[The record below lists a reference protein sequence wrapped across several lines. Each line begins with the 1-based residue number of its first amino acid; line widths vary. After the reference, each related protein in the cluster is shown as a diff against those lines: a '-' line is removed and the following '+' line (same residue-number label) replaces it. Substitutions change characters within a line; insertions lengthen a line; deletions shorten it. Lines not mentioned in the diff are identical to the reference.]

1 MNMENLVLL
10 TPDEARIRREK
21 VQKQLAGLCDAVI
34 VTDNA
39 NIYYLSG
46 RVFSG
51 WAYIPAEGETV
62 WFVKR
67 PVEMQGENVV
77 YIRKPEEIPA
87 WLESNGMTLPQRLG
101 LELDIITYTLATRLG
116 NVFPDAAVVDATGAF
131 RQARSVKTDAEIE
144 KIRLS
149 GLKQTAVYRRIPSL
163 FTLGMTDFEL
173 EVAIENLSRVEGCLG
188 QFRISGQSMEFFMGN
203 VLAGENA
210 DAPTPYDFAMGGK
223 GMDPS
228 LPVGASGDEI
238 HRGEAVMVDM
248 NGNYTGYMTDMTRVF
263 AVDKLPDLAMEAHR
277 CSIDIHRM
285 FRREALPGVQA
296 SDLYERALEIV
307 KERNLEKYYMGH
319 RQHAGFIGHGVGIE
333 INEWPVIAPR
343 SRQIL
348 EEGNVIALEPKFVIP
363 KVGAVGVE
371 NTYVIRRDGAERLT
385 DAPEEIL
392 SLTDDEAE

>member
-1 MNMENLVLL
+1 MENLILL
-10 TPDEARIRREK
+10 TADEARLRREK
-21 VQKQLAGLCDAVI
+21 VQKQLAGLCDAAR

-46 RVFSG
+46 RVLAG
-51 WAYIPAEGETV
+51 WAYLPAEGELV
-62 WFVKR
+62 WFVRR
-67 PVEMQGENVV
+67 PVDMHGENVV

-87 WLESNGMTLPQRLG
+87 WLESNGMPLPATLG
-101 LELDIITYTLATRLG
+101 LELDIIPYTQAERLRKAFPGAT
-116 NVFPDAAVVDATGAF
+116 VVESTGAL
-131 RQARSVKTDAEIE
+131 RQARSVKTADEIE

-173 EVAIENLSRVEGCLG
+173 EVAIENLSRIEGCLG

-210 DAPTPYDFAMGGK
+210 DSPTPYDFAMGGK

-263 AVDKLPDLAMEAHR
+263 AVDTLPELALDAHR

-285 FRREALPGVQA
+285 FVREAVPGA
-296 SDLYERALEIV
+296 GAAALYEKALEMV
-307 KERNLEKYYMGH
+307 KERGLEKYYMGH

-343 SRQIL
+343 SRQVL

-371 NTYVIRRDGAERLT
+371 NTYVIRREGAERLT

-392 SLTDDEAE
+392 SLTDRGDTY

>member
-1 MNMENLVLL
+1 MENLILL
-10 TPDEARIRREK
+10 TADEARLRREK
-21 VQKQLAGLCDAVI
+21 VQKQLAGLCDAAI

-46 RVFSG
+46 RVFAG
-51 WAYIPAEGETV
+51 WAYLPAEGEPV
-62 WFVKR
+62 WFVRR
-67 PVEMQGENVV
+67 PVDMHGERVV
-77 YIRKPEEIPA
+77 YVRKPEEIPA
-87 WLESNGMTLPQRLG
+87 WLESNGIALPATLG
-101 LELDIITYTLATRLG
+101 LELDIITYTQAERLRKA
-116 NVFPDAAVVDATGAF
+116 FPGVTVVESTGAL
-131 RQARSVKTDAEIE
+131 RQARSVKTADEIE

-173 EVAIENLSRVEGCLG
+173 EVAIENLSRQEGCLG
-188 QFRISGQSMEFFMGN
+188 QFRIAGQSMEFFMGN

-263 AVDKLPDLAMEAHR
+263 AVDTLPELALEAHR

-285 FRREALPGVQA
+285 FGREAVPGAEA
-296 SDLYERALEIV
+296 SALYDKAFEMVRERG
-307 KERNLEKYYMGH
+307 LEKYYMGH

-343 SRQIL
+343 SRQVL

-371 NTYVIRRDGAERLT
+371 NTYVIRREGAERLT

-392 SLTDDEAE
+392 SLTDRGDTY

>member
-1 MNMENLVLL
+1 MENLILL
-10 TPDEARIRREK
+10 PADEARLRSEK

-39 NIYYLSG
+39 NTYYFTG

-51 WAYIPAEGETV
+51 WAYIPAQGDPV
-62 WFVKR
+62 WFVRR
-67 PVEMQGENVV
+67 PVDLDGERVV
-77 YIRKPEEIPA
+77 YVRKPEEITS
-87 WLESNGMTLPQRLG
+87 WLEANGMPLPG
-101 LELDIITYTLATRLG
+101 CIGMELDIISYAQATRLRK
-116 NVFPDAAVVDATGAF
+116 VFAGAEICDCTNAI
-131 RQARSVKTDAEIE
+131 RQARSVKTEMEIE
-144 KIRLS
+144 MVRRS
-149 GLKQTAVYRRIPSL
+149 GGKHTEVYRRIPSL
-163 FTLGMTDFEL
+163 FSLGMTDFEL
-173 EVAIENLSRVEGCLG
+173 EVAIENLSRLEGSLG

-210 DAPTPYDFAMGGK
+210 DEPSPYDFAMGGK

-228 LPVGASGDEI
+228 LPVGASGAEI
-238 HRGEAVMVDM
+238 HRGETVMVDV

-263 AVDKLPDLAMEAHR
+263 AVDTVPELAHMAHQ

-285 FRREALPGVQA
+285 FQREAVPGA
-296 SDLYERALEIV
+296 EAAALYEKALAMV
-307 KERNLEKYYMGH
+307 RERGLEKYYMGH

-363 KVGAVGVE
+363 KTGAVGVE

-385 DAPEEIL
+385 DAPEEII
-392 SLTDDEAE
+392 SLTERGDTY